1 MPKAKTNKG
10 LVKRVRVTK
19 TGKVKISRAG
29 RGHLLS
35 KKSSKRRRHLR
46 KKLIAS
52 KADAKKILQMLGA
65 TRP

>member
-1 MPKAKTNKG
+1 MPKQKTKKG

-29 RGHLLS
+29 KGHLLS

-52 KADAKKILQMLGA
+52 KHDAKKILEMLGGA
-65 TRP
+65 KP

>member
-1 MPKAKTNKG
+1 MPKAKTRKS
-10 LVKRVRVTK
+10 LTKRVRISK

-29 RGHLLS
+29 KGHLLS

-52 KADAKKILQMLGA
+52 RSDARRIKEMLGKA
-65 TRP
+65 RP